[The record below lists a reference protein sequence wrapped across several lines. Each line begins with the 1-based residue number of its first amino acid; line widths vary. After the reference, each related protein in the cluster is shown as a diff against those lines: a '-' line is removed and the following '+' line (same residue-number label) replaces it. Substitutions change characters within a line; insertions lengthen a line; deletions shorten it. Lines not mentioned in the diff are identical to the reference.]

1 MKLKTMET
9 FRKIARILLGIILI
23 VFGLNAFYDF
33 LGLPPMPDEARQ
45 VFDYMGYMIM
55 YAVLFQMLVG
65 VLLLI
70 NRFVPLALLVLAPI
84 SLNILAFHIFFFP
97 AGILPGLVVAA
108 LNIYL
113 LTQYL
118 EFFKPFFRSKA
129 G

>member
-1 MKLKTMET
+1 MKR
-9 FRKIARILLGIILI
+9 FRKLARILLGLILL

-33 LGLPPMPDEARQ
+33 LGLPAMPEDARR

-84 SLNILAFHIFFFP
+84 SLNILAFHLFFFP

-108 LNIYL
+108 LNVFL

-118 EFFKPFFRSKA
+118 DFFRPFLQSKPEK
-129 G
+129 